1 MGSKFSYTDV
11 LSLVSAQLQ
20 EVQVQLRVIDKK
32 TDRRLEGIE
41 EKLDSTA
48 ERVTRLESAT
58 SSNLRW
64 LGWIG
69 GAIVFGLQIY
79 SIIIK

>member
-1 MGSKFSYTDV
+1 MGNKFSYTDV

-48 ERVTRLESAT
+48 QRVTRLESAT

-69 GAIVFGLQIY
+69 GVVLFGLQVYQILY
-79 SIIIK
+79 K